1 MILKDSSKYKFQ
13 FVQKRNYHKSKDYT
27 IENRKYIPSLMSIQ
41 LTNELVKSTFE
52 WTTIIY
58 RCAPRGLI

>member
-52 WTTIIY
+52 
-58 RCAPRGLI
+58 